1 MTSGYMRTKIVEL
14 KGVSVKFNGLHA
26 IEEINLEIEKGDFL
40 GLLGPN
46 GGGKST
52 LIKTILGLVENCCG
66 TVKIFGET
74 ICHGDQEQSIKPS
87 SKSSGKIGYIPQ
99 NSIVGFNN
107 FPGTV
112 YEVVSTGLIHGNKL
126 FKRLTKDDDQK
137 IDDTL
142 TVTGIYDLKNQ
153 KVDELSG
160 GQIQRVFISRGL
172 VSDPQLLIL
181 DEPTNEV
188 DLPYQ
193 EKFYSLLEDLN
204 KKRNISIILSSH
216 DINTVSRLVTKVAC
230 INKFLFFHEDPKK
243 LFTSS
248 DILTEIYNHPVGI
261 ISHNSHS

>member
-1 MTSGYMRTKIVEL
+1 MQDKIVEL
-14 KGVSVKFNGLHA
+14 KNVSVKFNGLHA
-26 IEEINLEIEKGDFL
+26 IEEINLDIKKGDFL

-74 ICHGDQEQSIKPS
+74 ICHGDKERSIKPS

-112 YEVVSTGLIHGNKL
+112 CEVVSTGLIHGNKL
-126 FKRLTKDDDQK
+126 FKRLTKDDNQK
-137 IDDTL
+137 IDDIL
-142 TVTGIYDLKNQ
+142 NITGIYNLKNQ

-160 GQIQRVFISRGL
+160 GQIQRVFISRAL

-181 DEPTNEV
+181 DEPTNEI

-216 DINTVSRLVTKVAC
+216 DINTVSKLVTKVAC
-230 INKFLFFHEDPKK
+230 INKFLFFHSDPKK

-261 ISHNSHS
+261 ISHDSHS